1 MASLAERY
9 GSGQHKKVWAELVAM
24 GPEAFDE
31 PVRADAEA
39 VADLTMQRVAA
50 NVATLVVRLT
60 FMGYRFGGRNSRNT
74 RRRTIEDLGLRD
86 SLEAA
91 GRDVSWVD
99 AGDIEEHVM
108 GWEAPGPEVEP
119 ELRKVDDALGPL
131 PLSFAALVRSV
142 DTVNLAGSFP
152 EWTPTSYA
160 YAFDDDPVED
170 ADADPDGGEEGGSI
184 ELSEITTFTDALNFN
199 GIAMINENFQPS
211 SAAAGGRQVAAR
223 SYALPIAANHLLG
236 SNRAGDFHTINLPDL
251 VADPVL
257 DGVYGRPGIRLVEYL
272 RVAFTWGGFPG
283 LEFADGVPPQ
293 IAKLRRDLLP
303 I

>member
-1 MASLAERY
+1 
-9 GSGQHKKVWAELVAM
+9 M
-24 GPEAFDE
+24 GPAAFDE

-39 VADLTMQRVAA
+39 VAALTMERAAA

-60 FMGYRFGGRNSRNT
+60 LLGYRFGGRNSRNT
-74 RRRTIEDLGLRD
+74 RRRTIEELGLRD

-99 AGDIEEHVM
+99 AGALEEHVM
-108 GWEAPGPEVEP
+108 GWEAPGAEIEP

-131 PLSFAALVRSV
+131 PLSFTALVRAV

-160 YAFDDDPVED
+160 YAFDEEDLPDAADPRDPDDPED
-170 ADADPDGGEEGGSI
+170 PEAAGGPQGAAEEP
-184 ELSEITTFTDALNFN
+184 EEITTFTDALNFS

-211 SAAAGGRQVAAR
+211 AAAAGGRQVAPR

-236 SNRAGDFHTINLPDL
+236 SNRPGDFHTINLPDL

-257 DGVYGRPGIRLVEYL
+257 DGVFGRPGIRLVEYL
-272 RVAFTWGGFPG
+272 RVAFEWGGFPG

-293 IAKLRRDLLP
+293 IAKLRRGLLP

>member
-9 GSGQHKKVWAELVAM
+9 ESGQRQEVWDELVAM
-24 GPEAFDE
+24 GPDVFEM

-39 VADLTMQRVAA
+39 VAAQTMQRAAA

-60 FMGYRFGGRNSRNT
+60 LMGYRFGGRNSRNM
-74 RRRTIEDLGLRD
+74 RRRTIEELGLRD

-108 GWEAPGPEVEP
+108 GWEAPTAAIEP
-119 ELRKVDDALGPL
+119 ELRKVEDALGPL
-131 PLSFAALVRSV
+131 PLSLAALVRAI
-142 DTVNLAGSFP
+142 DAVNLAGSFP

-160 YAFDDDPVED
+160 YAFDDDD
-170 ADADPDGGEEGGSI
+170 TATEELG
-184 ELSEITTFTDALNFN
+184 EITTFTDALNFN
-199 GIAMINENFQPS
+199 GISMINENFQPQAVAS
-211 SAAAGGRQVAAR
+211 GGRAVTPR
-223 SYALPIAANHLLG
+223 SYALPVAANHLLG
-236 SNRAGDFHTINLPDL
+236 SNRPGDFHSILLPDP

-272 RVAFTWGGFPG
+272 RVAFAWGGFPG
-283 LEFADGVPPQ
+283 LEFADAVPPQ
-293 IAKLRRDLLP
+293 IAKLKRDLLP

>member
-1 MASLAERY
+1 VASLAERY
-9 GSGQHKKVWAELVAM
+9 ESGQRRKVWDELVAM
-24 GPEAFDE
+24 GPDVFAE

-39 VADLTMQRVAA
+39 VATLTMQRAAA

-60 FMGYRFGGRNSRNT
+60 LMGYRFGGRNSRNT
-74 RRRTIEDLGLRD
+74 RRRTIEELGLRD

-108 GWEAPGPEVEP
+108 GWEAPTAAVEP
-119 ELRKVDDALGPL
+119 ELRKVDEALGPL
-131 PLSFAALVRSV
+131 PLSLQALVRSV
-142 DTVNLAGSFP
+142 DAVNLAGSFP

-160 YAFDDDPVED
+160 YAFDDDTPDED
-170 ADADPDGGEEGGSI
+170 LG
-184 ELSEITTFTDALNFN
+184 EITTFTDALNFN
-199 GIAMINENFQPS
+199 GISMINENFQPH
-211 SAAAGGRQVAAR
+211 AVAAGGRSVPPR
-223 SYALPIAANHLLG
+223 SYALPVAANHLLG
-236 SNRAGDFHTINLPDL
+236 SNRPGDFHSILLPDP

-272 RVAFTWGGFPG
+272 RVAFAWGGFPG